1 MSLLDEVLDQ
11 PNGRYK
17 TGCPNCGLPKSPY
30 QYLVKGYTS
39 ANLYK
44 NDRKGHEVGEINELS
59 EEGWEP
65 IMMSAASGPM
75 SMTFTG
81 IMFRR
86 PHVNADRKMTRNRR
100 W

>member
-1 MSLLDEVLDQ
+1 MGLLDGVLNQ
-11 PNGRYK
+11 AKTEGGQK
-17 TGCPNCGLPKSPY
+17 TGCPICGFPRSPY

-39 ANLYK
+39 ANFYK
-44 NDRKGHEVGEINELS
+44 NDRKGHEVSEINELA

-65 IMMSAASGPM
+65 IMMSAASAPM

-86 PHVNADRKMTRNRR
+86 PQPHCSGAC
-100 W
+100 